1 MRSKNLEVY
10 YISLPWI
17 HWNENCIR
25 GIVTTLSNV
34 TIHPLKSNCRLELP
48 YPPFNFDSVNILHFT
63 FTIVSCLVCQGF
75 LIIITLVCRGPGGQ
89 ELHPLR
95 LLPRPLP
102 RHHLHHQDTQT
113 DPLLL
118 LQPDRPLHPD
128 RQHGGAGVHP
138 PPGLGGEVITRYKTL
153 DCRLNVLGTVL
164 DINCWNISPFSPW
177 LDSKDKRH

>member
-63 FTIVSCLVCQGF
+63 FTIVSCLVCQGC
-75 LIIITLVCRGPGGQ
+75 LMIIMSLVCRGPGGQ

-102 RHHLHHQDTQT
+102 RHHLHHQDPAE
-113 DPLLL
+113 DALLL
-118 LQPDRPLHPD
+118 LQPYRALHPD
-128 RQHGGAGVHP
+128 RLHGRPRLHAP
-138 PPGLGGEVITRYKTL
+138 AGLGRKTFIRLAVI
-153 DCRLNVLGTVL
+153 RLRIYWSLFWY
-164 DINCWNISPFSPW
+164 I
-177 LDSKDKRH
+177 